1 MSCVVFRIAARGARA
16 VEPGGDITS
25 PSGEV
30 AADLGE
36 AARFERPGGVYAAF
50 GAVNGRVVR
59 LSNHLDRLEDSSQ
72 RVGFRLRLDRSLVRS
87 ELCELL
93 QRAGLKSARIRI
105 SVHPED
111 LEANLPAPLR
121 VAMERYDGPSLEIRA
136 HGVSCRTAEHTARVN
151 PRAKQTSWLA
161 GRSRLGTEQPD
172 EEPYEW
178 LLCSDDGRILE
189 GASSTFYAILDS
201 GPGRALCTA
210 ANGVLHGVSRTIVL
224 DVAPHLLPVTLE
236 APRLDDLGRMSEAF
250 LSSASRAIVPI
261 VEINGR
267 AVGDGLPGATTRA
280 LIEEYDLRAKEL
292 EEPLCF
298 DRYPTIPSSG
308 VEVALQQAKA
318 EAEQQAQEAETLR
331 TAGAIVASTLEI
343 ERTVELVLDQA
354 MNVVPYDTATVQL
367 LRDDALEVVGGAG
380 WEDIDAVR
388 GLQIPHPG
396 ESPHSRA
403 IETRSVLVVED
414 MEGEFPRFSNISGTA
429 IRSWLGVPLIVHR
442 EVIGLLALD
451 SRRRRFFTSTH
462 VRLAAA
468 LGDHVAVALHNAR
481 LYEQTRELA
490 MTDSLTGVATRR
502 NFFVQAERALEQAK
516 RNGRW
521 ISVIMSDLDHFK
533 EINDEYGHVKGDEA
547 LRLVAQVALE
557 TLRRSDIIGR
567 YGGDEFAVI
576 LPETGTESARTI
588 AERLRSEVNGITVP
602 GTSTNL
608 SISIGVVSAVP
619 DAGDTVDA
627 VIEQADL
634 ALYGAKR
641 LGRNRVAEYQ
651 AGDR

>member
-1 MSCVVFRIAARGARA
+1 MSRVVFRIAARGERT
-16 VEPGGDITS
+16 VEPGGDGLRDA
-25 PSGEV
+25 SG
-30 AADLGE
+30 L
-36 AARFERPGGVYAAF
+36 ERPGGVYAAF
-50 GAVNGRVVR
+50 GAVSGRVVR
-59 LSNHLDRLEDSSQ
+59 LSSHLDRLEDSSR

-93 QRAGLKSARIRI
+93 QRAGLESARIRI

-111 LEANLPAPLR
+111 FESNLPAPLL
-121 VAMERYDGPSLEIRA
+121 VAMEPYDGPSPELRA
-136 HGVSCRTAEHTARVN
+136 HGVSCRTAEHAARIN

-161 GRSRLGTEQPD
+161 GRSRLGSDEPD

-189 GASSTFYAILDS
+189 GASSNFYAVLGS
-201 GPGRALCTA
+201 GPGRSLYTA
-210 ANGVLHGVSRTIVL
+210 ADGVLHGVSRTIVL
-224 DVAPHLLPVTLE
+224 DIVPHFLPVILE
-236 APRLDDLGRMSEAF
+236 APRLEDLGRMSEAF
-250 LSSASRAIVPI
+250 LSSASRTIVPI
-261 VEINGR
+261 VEIDGR
-267 AVGDGLPGATTRA
+267 PVCEGVPGDTTKA

-292 EEPLCF
+292 EEPLCLNTE
-298 DRYPTIPSSG
+298 RRASSPG
-308 VEVALQQAKA
+308 VDVALQQAKA

-367 LRDDALEVVGGAG
+367 LRDDALEVIGGAG
-380 WEDIDAVR
+380 WDDIGAVR

-414 MEGEFPRFSNISGTA
+414 MEREFPRFSNISGTE

-451 SRRRRFFTSTH
+451 SRQRRFFTSTH
-462 VRLAAA
+462 LRLAAA

-516 RNGRW
+516 RNDRW

-547 LRLVAQVALE
+547 LRLVAQVARE
-557 TLRRSDIIGR
+557 TLRLSDTIGR
-567 YGGDEFAVI
+567 YGGEEFAVI
-576 LPETGTESARTI
+576 LPETGTEAARSI

-608 SISIGVVSAVP
+608 SISIGVVSEVP
-619 DAGDTVDA
+619 EAGDSVDRI
-627 VIEQADL
+627 IERADQ
-634 ALYGAKR
+634 ALYEAKR
-641 LGRNRVAEYQ
+641 LGRNRVAVYE
-651 AGDR
+651 AGDE

>member
-1 MSCVVFRIAARGARA
+1 MSSVVFRISARGARA
-16 VEPGGDITS
+16 VEPDGAVTS
-25 PSGEV
+25 PAG
-30 AADLGE
+30 A
-36 AARFERPGGVYAAF
+36 ERPGGVYAAF
-50 GAVNGRVVR
+50 GAVDGRVVR
-59 LSNHLDRLEDSSQ
+59 FSNHLDRLEDSAR

-93 QRAGLKSARIRI
+93 QRAGLRSARFRI
-105 SVHPED
+105 SVHPDD
-111 LEANLPAPLR
+111 LEAGLPAPLR
-121 VAMERYDGPSLEIRA
+121 VAMEPYDGPSPEIRG

-151 PRAKQTSWLA
+151 PRAKQTGWLA
-161 GRSRLGTEQPD
+161 GRSRLGGGRPD
-172 EEPYEW
+172 EDPYEW

-189 GASSTFYAILDS
+189 GASSNFYAILGAGS
-201 GPGRALCTA
+201 SRSLHTA
-210 ANGVLHGVSRTIVL
+210 AEGVLYGISRTIVL
-224 DVAPHLLPVTLE
+224 DVAPQLVPVTLE
-236 APRLDDLGRMSEAF
+236 APGLDDLDRMSEAF
-250 LSSASRAIVPI
+250 LSSASRTIVPI
-261 VEINGR
+261 VEIDGR
-267 AVGDGLPGATTRA
+267 PVGSGVPGETTKT

-292 EEPLCF
+292 EEPLCSDG
-298 DRYPTIPSSG
+298 DRAVSSPG

-367 LRDDALEVVGGAG
+367 LRDDALEVIGGAG
-380 WEDIDAVR
+380 WDDIDAVR

-403 IETRSVLVVED
+403 IETRSVLVVAD
-414 MEGEFPRFSNISGTA
+414 MEHEFPRFSNISGTE

-451 SRRRRFFTSTH
+451 STRRRFFTSTH

-468 LGDHVAVALHNAR
+468 LGDHVAVALYNAR

-502 NFFVQAERALEQAK
+502 NFFVQAERVLEQAK

-533 EINDEYGHVKGDEA
+533 DINDGYGHVKGDEA
-547 LRLVAQVALE
+547 LRLVAQAARE
-557 TLRRSDIIGR
+557 TLRRTDIIGR
-567 YGGDEFAVI
+567 YGGEEFAVI
-576 LPETGTESARTI
+576 LPETESEAARTI
-588 AERLRSEVNGITVP
+588 AERLRSGVNGITVP

-619 DAGDTVDA
+619 DAGDTVDTI
-627 VIEQADL
+627 IERADQ
-634 ALYGAKR
+634 ALYDAKR
-641 LGRNRVAEYQ
+641 RGRNRVSVYA
-651 AGDR
+651 ADDA